1 MKALKKMFISLILV
15 LFTMTIFMPITLF
28 ARTRTINTVDS
39 GNELHMS
46 IDSLG
51 FLDWDDVD
59 GATGYVVEL
68 TRPNISS
75 LNSWETAESIIP
87 LISYIDQLK
96 YDSGQYTIIVRAKGV
111 AADASMNYY
120 YTSNVDQLE
129 APNGLM
135 WDGDTAKWND
145 VSGAYVYN
153 VELVNYDGRVTLQST
168 NNTSFDFSGF
178 LPEDGWTFKVQAK
191 PEASGTLSAIRDS
204 SFIESPKKGTSER
217 KIKTINSGNSLHMSI
232 DSLGFLDWDDV
243 DGATGYVVGLTQPN
257 ITALNSWET
266 TESIIPL
273 ISYIDQLKYSS

>member
-217 KIKTINSGNSLHMSI
+217 K
-232 DSLGFLDWDDV
+232 
-243 DGATGYVVGLTQPN
+243 
-257 ITALNSWET
+257 
-266 TESIIPL
+266 
-273 ISYIDQLKYSS
+273 